1 MAKNKLFNLASRA
14 ARFQARRTLQRS
26 PMGRALTEARRAL
39 RTGVT
44 TQLRRQVR
52 KAQRE
57 ITGRAAMNR
66 VQREIQRYSISGMA
80 MQAVNAMLGSMGPVG
95 QVIKS
100 ALARRRRPADQL
112 QMAADLLRTYGYEIL
127 GKDPRWS
134 GYSRGEEAAK
144 ELLTNAGYTIT
155 PAGKVV
161 PVNRPF
167 WMEEPGEESDQA
179 EQPENLTSRPSAS
192 APSREREEARE
203 QEDEGEQQVSMTP
216 EIRTPASSNVYSFQ
230 YDYQSK
236 TLYVRFQEHSVN
248 PASMSKAGGRTHVRG
263 HLGHTVGGKT
273 GAPGARYA
281 YFDVPVRIFE
291 KLVRAPSAGRA
302 VWDELRVRGT
312 AYGHRFQYSLSE
324 AQTVTHQG
332 VTGVYIPRKITAQGY
347 RARTMPVEGT
357 GRRIWAHSALPEE
370 RRVWRGRPQAPN
382 RGTPDRGR

>member
-14 ARFQARRTLQRS
+14 ARFQARRTFQRS

-39 RTGVT
+39 STGVT
-44 TQLRRQVR
+44 TGLRRQVR

-100 ALARRRRPADQL
+100 ALSRRRRPADQL

-155 PAGKVV
+155 PAGKVI
-161 PVNRPF
+161 PASRPF
-167 WMEEPGEESDQA
+167 WQDEPAEEEQQA
-179 EQPENLTSRPSAS
+179 EPPVNVSSRPTQST
-192 APSREREEARE
+192 PSREPEETREA
-203 QEDEGEQQVSMTP
+203 EDQGEPEITMTP

-230 YDYQSK
+230 YDYEAK
-236 TLYVRFQEHSVN
+236 ILYVRYQEHTVN

-263 HLGHTVGGKT
+263 HLGHTVGGKS

-281 YFDVPVRIFE
+281 YYNVPARIFE
-291 KLVRAPSAGRA
+291 KMVRAPSAGRA

-357 GRRIWAHSALPEE
+357 GRRLWAHSALPEE
-370 RRVWRGRPQAPN
+370 RRVFRGRPP
-382 RGTPDRGR
+382 GPDRGRPNRGR